1 MPNRPT
7 VCGPKATIDDRPLM
21 SPDLAGRLEDLFKLL
36 ANDSRLRLLQ
46 VIAKRAEIRAGDLA
60 VAVGMTPQAVSNQL
74 QRLQAAGITAS
85 RREGINILYRIAD
98 DCVLV
103 LMERGL
109 CLLEEGDR
117 RRSGRPVR
125 LPSPLSPSTHLSRN
139 KR

>member
-1 MPNRPT
+1 
-7 VCGPKATIDDRPLM
+7 M
-21 SPDLAGRLEDLFKLL
+21 SPELAGRLEDLFKLL

-46 VIAKRAEIRAGDLA
+46 AIAKGAEVRAGDLA
-60 VAVGMTPQAVSNQL
+60 ESVGMTPQAVSNQL
-74 QRLQAAGITAS
+74 QRLQAAGIVAS
-85 RREGINILYRIAD
+85 RREGINILYRIVD

-117 RRSGRPVR
+117 RNSGRPIR
-125 LPSPLSPSTHLSRN
+125 PSSPVART